1 MVDLRYSPDPEMDEI
16 LVRAVEGEALT
27 GGEIMTLMDE
37 GEVHALG
44 RAAHDLRMRICDPE
58 RVTFVVDRNINY
70 SNVCYAD
77 CTFCAFYR
85 HKNEDGAYVLSY
97 EEIHEK
103 IEELLAIGGTQVLLQ
118 GGHHPNLKLDWYQGL
133 LRSIKERYPV
143 HIHGFSPSEVLNF
156 SKVFKMPTREVI
168 AELQA
173 AGLDSIPG
181 GGAEILVDRV
191 RDDLA
196 RSKVDAQGWIQIMEE
211 AHELGMKTT
220 ATMMFGHIETLPER
234 VMHLLRVRDSQA
246 RTGGYTAFIP
256 WTFQPA
262 HTPMAETRPD
272 QLAKVP
278 TSTHKGSIEYLR
290 VLAICRLAL
299 NNVANFQSSWVTQGK
314 KIGQMSLFYGAN
326 DLGSVMM
333 EENVVSE
340 AGVAF
345 RLSLQDMEELIRDAG
360 FQPGQRDNYYNL
372 LAATG

>member
-1 MVDLRYSPDPEMDEI
+1 MTHPTYSPDPAIDEI
-16 LVRAVEGEALT
+16 LLRAVDGEALT
-27 GGEIMTLMDE
+27 GGEILTLMDE

-44 RAAHDLRMRICDPE
+44 RAAHDLRLRQCDPQ

-85 HKNEDGAYVLSY
+85 HKDADGAYVLSY
-97 EEIHEK
+97 EQIYEK
-103 IEELLAIGGTQVLLQ
+103 IEELLEIGGTQVLLQ

-133 LRSIKERYPV
+133 LRGIKERYPV

-156 SKVFKMPTREVI
+156 SKVFKMSTREVI

-191 RDDLA
+191 RTSLA
-196 RSKVDAQGWIQIMEE
+196 RSKVDAAGWLGIMEE
-211 AHELGMKTT
+211 AHSLGMRTT
-220 ATMMFGHIETLPER
+220 ATMMFGHIETIPER
-234 VMHLLRVRDSQA
+234 VEHLLRVRESQA

-256 WTFQPA
+256 WTFQPGF
-262 HTPMAETRPD
+262 TPMAESHPD
-272 QLAKVP
+272 QLAQVP

-299 NNVANFQSSWVTQGK
+299 NNIANFQSSWVTQGQ
-314 KIGQMSLFYGAN
+314 KIGQLSLFWGAN

-333 EENVVSE
+333 EENVVSQ
-340 AGVAF
+340 AGVSF
-345 RLSLQDMEELIRDAG
+345 RLSLAQMTALVQDAG
-360 FQPGQRDNYYNL
+360 FEAAQRDNFYNIL
-372 LAATG
+372 RAA

>member
-1 MVDLRYSPDPEMDEI
+1 MSSSIYSQDPLVDDI
-16 LVRAVEGEALT
+16 LVRAVEGETLS
-27 GGEIMTLMDE
+27 GGEILTLMDE
-37 GEVHALG
+37 GEVHSLG
-44 RAAHDLRMRICDPE
+44 RAAHDLRMRSCDAE

-97 EEIHEK
+97 EEIYQK
-103 IEELLAIGGTQVLLQ
+103 IEELLEIGGTQVLLQ
-118 GGHHPNLKLDWYQGL
+118 GGHHPNLQLDWYQGL
-133 LRSIKERYPV
+133 LSGIKERYPV

-156 SKVFKMPTREVI
+156 SRVFKMTTREVI

-191 RDDLA
+191 RSALA
-196 RSKVDAQGWIQIMEE
+196 RSKVDASGWLNIMEE
-211 AHELGMKTT
+211 AHSLGMRTT
-220 ATMMFGHIETLPER
+220 ATMMFGHIETIPER
-234 VMHLLRVRDSQA
+234 VEHLLRVRESQA

-256 WTFQPA
+256 WTFQPGF
-262 HTPMAETRPD
+262 TPMAQSHPE
-272 QLAKVP
+272 QLALVP
-278 TSTHKGSIEYLR
+278 TSTYKGSIEYLR

-299 NNVANFQSSWVTQGK
+299 NNIANFQSSWVTQGK

-333 EENVVSE
+333 EENVVSQ
-340 AGVAF
+340 AGVSF
-345 RLSLQDMEELIRDAG
+345 RLSLQEMAALVRDAG
-360 FQPGQRDNYYNL
+360 FEPAQRDNFYNVL
-372 LAATG
+372 RAA